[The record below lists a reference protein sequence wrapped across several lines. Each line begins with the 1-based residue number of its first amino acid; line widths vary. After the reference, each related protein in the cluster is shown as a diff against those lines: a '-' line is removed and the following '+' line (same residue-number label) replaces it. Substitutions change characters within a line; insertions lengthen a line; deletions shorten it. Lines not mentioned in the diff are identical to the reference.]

1 MLLQAPVQAE
11 RVNPLLKRYKNTLR
25 LTAGKQTYFRIRM
38 SKLIEEEM
46 VSSCEKVIEDIRTLY
61 NTEDVNH
68 EA

>member
-1 MLLQAPVQAE
+1 M
-11 RVNPLLKRYKNTLR
+11 KRYKNTLR